1 MLKQYISAGQL
12 LHDSCEL
19 GLRIAQ
25 SGYRP
30 TLIAGVWRG
39 GTPVAIAVQE
49 VLEFLGLGCDHIAIR
64 TSSYSGLEQRA
75 QVAVHGLDYLYRN
88 LKAQDR
94 LLIVD
99 DVHDTGLS
107 MAQVLKEL
115 QAHFGAQA
123 PEIRLAMPYFKP
135 SHNQTRRQPDFY
147 LHTTADW
154 LVFPHELQG
163 LTDAE
168 IMGKHGLQDL
178 TPRLLRLR
186 DQLAKGLTQGAP

>member
-1 MLKQYISAGQL
+1 MRKQYISADQL
-12 LHDSCEL
+12 LRDSCEL
-19 GLRIAQ
+19 ALRIAQ
-25 SGYRP
+25 SGFRP

-49 VLEFLGLGCDHIAIR
+49 VLEFLGMDCDHIAIR
-64 TSSYSGLEQRA
+64 TASYAGLEQRA
-75 QVAVHGLDYLYRN
+75 EVKVHGLDYLYDRLTAN
-88 LKAQDR
+88 DR

-107 MAQVLKEL
+107 MEQVLKEL
-115 QAHFGAQA
+115 QNHFGAGV
-123 PEIRLAMPYFKP
+123 PTIKLAMPYFKP
-135 SHNQTRRQPDFY
+135 AHNRTRREPDFY

-163 LTDAE
+163 LSDSE

-186 DQLAKGLTQGAP
+186 DQLINGGA

>member
-1 MLKQYISAGQL
+1 MLKHYISADAL

-25 SGYRP
+25 SGFRP

-49 VLEFLGLGCDHIAIR
+49 VLEFLGISCDHIAIR
-64 TSSYSGLEQRA
+64 TSSYSGLEQQAR
-75 QVAVHGLDYLYRN
+75 VAVHGLDYLYDN
-88 LKAQDR
+88 LKADDR

-107 MAQVLKEL
+107 MEQVLKEL
-115 QAHFGAQA
+115 HAHFGANA
-123 PEIRLAMPYFKP
+123 PTIKLAMPWFKP
-135 SHNQTRRQPDFY
+135 SHNKTRREPDFY

-163 LTDAE
+163 LSDPE

-186 DQLAKGLTQGAP
+186 DQLAEGSS